1 MVAQTQKTFVMTF
14 AETIQPQ
21 TNLKIVLSLLLP
33 VHMYQEHIWKD
44 WLSGEEKFAFIS
56 KPFLAAEIYQNG
68 VYQGL
73 LTNKQLKEHLNL
85 DVSNEK
91 ESLKNKALAY
101 LKTRTST
108 DEYNQM
114 MYKQHISHLEN

>member
-1 MVAQTQKTFVMTF
+1 MTF
-14 AETIQPQ
+14 TETIQPQ
-21 TNLKIVLSLLLP
+21 TNLKIILSLLLP

-44 WLSGEEKFAFIS
+44 WLSGKEKFAFVS
-56 KPFLAAEIYQNG
+56 KPFLAAEIYHNDK
-68 VYQGL
+68 YQGL
-73 LTNKQLKEHLNL
+73 LTSKQLKEHLNL

>member
-1 MVAQTQKTFVMTF
+1 
-14 AETIQPQ
+14 
-21 TNLKIVLSLLLP
+21 
-33 VHMYQEHIWKD
+33 
-44 WLSGEEKFAFIS
+44 
-56 KPFLAAEIYQNG
+56 
-68 VYQGL
+68 
-73 LTNKQLKEHLNL
+73 LNL
-85 DVSNEK
+85 DVSDEK

>member
-1 MVAQTQKTFVMTF
+1 MTF
-14 AETIQPQ
+14 TETIQAQ

-33 VHMYQEHIWKD
+33 VQMYQEHIWKD

-56 KPFLAAEIYQNG
+56 KPFLAAEIYENDK
-68 VYQGL
+68 YSGL

-85 DVSNEK
+85 DISNEK
-91 ESLKNKALAY
+91 ESLRNKALAY
-101 LKTRTST
+101 LKTRNST